1 MESVATGSDRECSCS
16 QGQGSKK
23 CAAITSPGRDGR
35 EKTTE
40 VLNVRGSSG
49 LAMRG
54 SLDRTMKRVTLS
66 RMSWIFLSRMLILYS
81 SAARSLAMAATSLH
95 AQSVLHSVTSG
106 LLHPHQQYNLRAVL
120 SGSVQAS
127 SHEDRVF
134 SQASQ
139 IRAESAKRFSEC
151 ISSL

>member
-95 AQSVLHSVTSG
+95 AQIVLHSVTSG
-106 LLHPHQQYNLRAVL
+106 LLHPHQLYNLRAVL

-139 IRAESAKRFSEC
+139 FRAESAKRFS
-151 ISSL
+151 